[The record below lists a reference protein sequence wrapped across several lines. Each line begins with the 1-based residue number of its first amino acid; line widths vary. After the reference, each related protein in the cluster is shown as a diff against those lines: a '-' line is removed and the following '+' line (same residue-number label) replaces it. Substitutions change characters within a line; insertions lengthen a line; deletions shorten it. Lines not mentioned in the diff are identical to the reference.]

1 MARLSTVFTAMVF
14 VALLCSKTYGAEL
27 NLGSN
32 NEIKEKQMGLVGKW
46 KKVSTGKC
54 DEAYPDEIEFFER
67 PRYLGKKGPGQGFIL
82 WDAGGYKVMDNNQV
96 KIEIATDEQ
105 VPYKF
110 SISENILTFTDREGC
125 EFRYRRV
132 E

>member
-1 MARLSTVFTAMVF
+1 
-14 VALLCSKTYGAEL
+14 
-27 NLGSN
+27 
-32 NEIKEKQMGLVGKW
+32 MGLVGKW

-54 DEAYPDEIEFFER
+54 DEPYPDEIEFFER
-67 PRYLGKKGPGQGFIL
+67 PRYLGKKGPGQRFIL
-82 WDAGGYKVMDNNQV
+82 WDAGGYQVMDKNQV

-110 SISENILTFTDREGC
+110 SLSENSLTFTDREGC